1 MNNKF
6 LIIDSEILP
15 DVFLKV
21 VKVKE
26 LLRTGSVKD
35 ISEGVKKT
43 GISRSTYYKYKDSV
57 FAMSEGVAGHKVTL
71 GFMVLHKAG
80 TLSKIIDKIAQM
92 HGNILTINQDIP
104 INNVASVSITFDA
117 SKLVID
123 TNELVE
129 EIKSMDS
136 IVNVRL
142 LAVE

>member
-26 LLRTGSVKD
+26 LLRTGKVKD
-35 ISEGVKKT
+35 ISQGTKEV

-57 FAMSEGVAGHKVTL
+57 FAMSEGTVGHKITL
-71 GFMVLHKAG
+71 GFMILHKAG
-80 TLSKIIDKIAQM
+80 TLSKIIDKIAQN

-104 INNVASVSITFDA
+104 INNAASVSITFDA
-117 SKLVID
+117 SKLSVD
-123 TNELVE
+123 TNQLVE
-129 EIKSMDS
+129 ELESIDS
-136 IVNVRL
+136 VVSVRL
-142 LAVE
+142 VAVE

>member
-26 LLRTGSVKD
+26 LIRTGSVKD
-35 ISEGVKKT
+35 ISEGVKKA

-57 FAMSEGVAGHKVTL
+57 FAMSEGAAGHKVTL

-136 IVNVRL
+136 IVNVRI

>member
-26 LLRTGSVKD
+26 LLRTGKVKD
-35 ISEGVKKT
+35 ISQGTKKV

-57 FAMSEGVAGHKVTL
+57 FAMSESAVGHKITL
-71 GFMVLHKAG
+71 GFMILHKAG
-80 TLSKIIDKIAQM
+80 TLSKIIDKIAQN

-104 INNVASVSITFDA
+104 INNAASVSITFDA
-117 SKLVID
+117 SKLSVD
-123 TNELVE
+123 TNQLVE
-129 EIKSMDS
+129 ELESIDS
-136 IVNVRL
+136 VVSVRL
-142 LAVE
+142 VAVE

>member
-35 ISEGVKKT
+35 ISEGVKKI

-57 FAMSEGVAGHKVTL
+57 FTMSEGVAGHKVTL

-92 HGNILTINQDIP
+92 KGNILTINQDIP
-104 INNVASVSITFDA
+104 INNVASVTITFDA
-117 SKLVID
+117 SKLIID
-123 TNELVE
+123 TNELVD